1 MILSPIAY
9 SPSRRLC
16 SSATFAPPSTK
27 SRPLSRLCTTSP
39 PSAST
44 PSFGSPPSLLCQ
56 FSSASLFIIF
66 PCYLRCND
74 ACQPFAR
81 FAASH
86 APTAPPVTRRHSF
99 VLTQALRHSTSPT
112 RYGRIRAY
120 FVMQMHHATSSRFCL
135 QLLSSF
141 CLSKTLIVSR

>member
-1 MILSPIAY
+1 MPARSPLLPLT
-9 SPSRRLC
+9 PSRCRLLC
-16 SSATFAPPSTK
+16 SSATCVPPSTK

-66 PCYLRCND
+66 PCHLRCND

-112 RYGRIRAY
+112 RYSLTLSS
-120 FVMQMHHATSSRFCL
+120 FTVQMRHARLFSTMCL
-135 QLLSSF
+135 QLLEAP
-141 CLSKTLIVSR
+141 LVM